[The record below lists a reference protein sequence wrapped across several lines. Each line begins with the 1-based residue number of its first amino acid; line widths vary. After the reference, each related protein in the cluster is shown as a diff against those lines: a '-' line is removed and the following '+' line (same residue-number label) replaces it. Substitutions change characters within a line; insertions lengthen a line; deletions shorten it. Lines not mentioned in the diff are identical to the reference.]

1 MGRKN
6 QIQKKNI
13 NKNFFIKRVNYDID
27 NGNELN
33 SSKNKTMELC
43 SKIKKKSF
51 KKKLSKRKKLNF
63 NKAYN
68 METIPGKI
76 EEIKNKPVSKIN
88 KNLNSTILNNYE
100 DLQDMDYEKAIV
112 YDKRN
117 YIKIFWSFLVDS
129 QIILETFCTENY
141 LYLFVIKLSFFVFTF
156 QISFFLNALFYTD
169 EYVSDAYHNDG
180 VLDFIVGLPKS
191 IYSFVATL
199 IITNL
204 LKMLSNSKNE
214 LTKVINNRKRYDNY
228 MDIIDKKLSKLRK
241 KLIIYFIL
249 LFLLGL
255 FFSYYLESFAMDS
268 LISII
273 GCILISFLR
282 FISIRK
288 QIKCCYVLSNIISTF
303 I

>member
-1 MGRKN
+1 VGRKN

-68 METIPGKI
+68 METIPEKI

-100 DLQDMDYEKAIV
+100 DLQDMDYEKVIV

-228 MDIIDKKLSKLRK
+228 MDKIDKKLSKLRK